1 MRVTEDFPCIYQL
14 QNENDYVSSERLSS
28 TMKAV
33 VIHQH
38 GDASTLVVE
47 TDYPSPSKESLTE
60 GEVLIQNHFAG
71 LNFIDT
77 YYRSGLYKQDLPF
90 IGGQEGGGMIIKS
103 TVKEFKE
110 GDLVV
115 YMGFGSYAEYT
126 KVSASKVI
134 LLPEGMDMKV
144 AIACMVQGLTAH
156 YLVTDATA
164 GLIKPGEWCLIFSV
178 GSGTTQ
184 WAAQMAKLQGYKVIG
199 TTSKTKVDAVP
210 KGFVDELIVLETAEG
225 KTYADYDSVDIVQ
238 KVMEITNGRG
248 CKCIID
254 GVGKS
259 TSDIAIA
266 SIAQRGI
273 WITFGNASGP
283 VPPIS
288 VLSLTPK
295 SAFCTRPKLGDY
307 IGTREE
313 LDARANDV
321 FRWIASG
328 ELQVSVDKV
337 FTLDQAPDGH
347 LYLESGQSR
356 GKILFQL

>member
-1 MRVTEDFPCIYQL
+1 
-14 QNENDYVSSERLSS
+14 
-28 TMKAV
+28 MKAV
-33 VIHQH
+33 VIRQH
-38 GDASTLVVE
+38 GDASVLEVE
-47 TDYPSPSKESLTE
+47 SDYPNPNELVL
-60 GEVLIQNHFAG
+60 GEVLVRNRFAG

-77 YYRSGLYKQDLPF
+77 YYRSGLYQQEIPF
-90 IGGQEGGGMIIKS
+90 IGGQEGGGVIVKS
-103 TVKEFKE
+103 TVDEFKE
-110 GDLVV
+110 GDQVV

-126 KVSASKVI
+126 KVSAAKVI
-134 LLPEGMDMKV
+134 KVPDGIDMKV

-164 GLIKPGEWCLIFSV
+164 GLIQPGEWCLIFSV

-210 KGFVDELIVLETAEG
+210 KDSVDELIVLDTLPG
-225 KTYADYDSVDIVQ
+225 KTYADYESVDIAA
-238 KVMEITNGRG
+238 KVMTLTNGQG
-248 CKCIID
+248 CKCVID

-259 TSDIAIA
+259 TASIAIA
-266 SIAQRGI
+266 ALAPRGI

-283 VPPIS
+283 VPPLS

-307 IGTREE
+307 IASRAE
-313 LDARANDV
+313 LDARTSDI

-328 ELQVSVDKV
+328 ELHVCVDQI
-337 FTLDQAPDGH
+337 FPLDQASEGH
-347 LYLESGQSR
+347 VYLESGQSK
-356 GKILFQL
+356 GKILFEI

>member
-1 MRVTEDFPCIYQL
+1 
-14 QNENDYVSSERLSS
+14 
-28 TMKAV
+28 MKAV

-38 GDASTLVVE
+38 GDASALVVE
-47 TDYPSPSKESLTE
+47 TDYPAPNNESSLMTE

-77 YYRSGLYKQDLPF
+77 YYRSGLYKQNLPF
-90 IGGQEGGGMIIKS
+90 IGGQEGGGVIIQS
-103 TVKEFKE
+103 TVDEFKE
-110 GDLVV
+110 GDRVV

-134 LLPEGMDMKV
+134 KIPDGLDMKV

-210 KGFVDELIVLETAEG
+210 KGSVDELIVLETAEG
-225 KTYADYDSVDIVQ
+225 KTYADYQSVNIVQ
-238 KVMEITNGRG
+238 KVMDITNGQG

-259 TSDIAIA
+259 TTDIAIA
-266 SIAQRGI
+266 SLAQRGI

-288 VLSLTPK
+288 VLSLLPK

-307 IGTREE
+307 IATREE
-313 LDARANDV
+313 LDARADDV
-321 FRWIASG
+321 FRWVASG
-328 ELQVSVDKV
+328 ELIVRVDKV
-337 FTLDQAPDGH
+337 FSLEQASDGH
-347 LYLESGQSR
+347 AYLESGQSM

>member
-1 MRVTEDFPCIYQL
+1 
-14 QNENDYVSSERLSS
+14 
-28 TMKAV
+28 MKAV

-38 GDASTLVVE
+38 GDASALVVE
-47 TDYPSPSKESLTE
+47 TDYPAPSSESLTE
-60 GEVLIQNHFAG
+60 GEVLVHNQFAG

-90 IGGQEGGGMIIKS
+90 IGGQEGGGVIVKS
-103 TVKEFKE
+103 TVKDFKE
-110 GDLVV
+110 GDMVV

-126 KVSASKVI
+126 KVPASKVI
-134 LLPEGMDMKV
+134 KLPEGMDMKI

-156 YLVTDATA
+156 YLVTDGTA

-210 KGFVDELIVLETAEG
+210 KGSVDELIVLETAVG
-225 KTYADYDSVDIVQ
+225 KTYADYDSVNIVK
-238 KVMEITNGRG
+238 KVMDITNGQG

-259 TSDIAIA
+259 TTDVAIG
-266 SIAQRGI
+266 SLAQRGI

-288 VLSLTPK
+288 VLNLAPK

-307 IGTREE
+307 ISTREE
-313 LDARANDV
+313 LDARAADV
-321 FRWIASG
+321 FRWVTSG
-328 ELQVSVDKV
+328 ELQVRVDKV
-337 FTLDQAPDGH
+337 FSLDEVSDGH
-347 LYLESGQSR
+347 AYLESGQSR
-356 GKILFQL
+356 GKVLFQIY